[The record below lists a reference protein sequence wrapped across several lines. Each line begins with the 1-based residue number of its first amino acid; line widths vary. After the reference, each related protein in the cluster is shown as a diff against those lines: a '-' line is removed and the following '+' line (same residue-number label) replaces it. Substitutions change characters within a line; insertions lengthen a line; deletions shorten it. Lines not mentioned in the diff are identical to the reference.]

1 MRATAQPPENLGQRL
16 QPILSLLEKHELV
29 ESLVDH
35 QDAAPRQGLVRSIVQ
50 RQQLSELAAKL
61 KGLHAADVG
70 HLLEM
75 LPPDRRSVVWSQVPE
90 ETGGDVLWD
99 VTESVAQ
106 TLVSETPPERLV
118 SMCRHMDPD
127 DFAQID
133 HLLPEGVR
141 REVVNSFEASE
152 RRWVEATETYP
163 EDSVGQLMTRE
174 MISIG
179 ADRSLGDAL
188 LAVRELGEFPDQTD
202 LIFVVDGRQKL
213 VGGVPLTALLLQPPE
228 TPVADVVDREI
239 ARFRVDDRA
248 AEAAGAF
255 ERYNL
260 VTAPVVDAKDKLV
273 GRLTVDTMLDF
284 LVEEVEEDVFRR
296 EGLRGDE
303 DLMGPVLKSARQRW
317 LWLALNLL
325 TAFAASRVIS
335 VFEGTIQ
342 SLVALATLM
351 PIVASIGGNTGN
363 QTIALFVRGLA
374 LEQITPANRG
384 YLMARELGVAAI
396 NGSIWGTVMGLVT
409 AALYSSPELGMVMG
423 VATLLNLVVAALV
436 GMTVP
441 QVMQRLGY
449 DPALG
454 STVVLTF
461 MTDSM
466 GFFIFL
472 GLSAAVLVS

>member
-16 QPILSLLEKHELV
+16 QPILNLLEKHELV

-35 QDAAPRQGLVRSIVQ
+35 QDGAPRQGLVRSIVQ

-61 KGLHAADVG
+61 KDLHAADIG

-75 LPPDRRSVVWSQVPE
+75 LPPDRRGVVWSQVPE
-90 ETGGDVLWD
+90 DTGGDVLWD
-99 VTESVAQ
+99 VTEAVAQ
-106 TLVSETPPERLV
+106 TLVSETPPERLIA
-118 SMCRHMDPD
+118 MCRRMDPD

-133 HLLPEGVR
+133 HLLPEDVR
-141 REVVNSFEASE
+141 RRVVNSFEASE

-179 ADRSLGDAL
+179 EDRRLGDAVA
-188 LAVRELGEFPDQTD
+188 AVRRLDEFPDQTD
-202 LIFVVDGRQKL
+202 MIFVVDARQKL
-213 VGGVPLTALLLQPPE
+213 VGGVPLTTLLLRPPE

-239 ARFRVDDRA
+239 TSFRVDDRA

-260 VTAPVVDAKDKLV
+260 VSAPVVDAKDKLL

-284 LVEEVEEDVFRR
+284 LVEEAEEDVFRR
-296 EGLRGDE
+296 EGLRGGE

-335 VFEGTIQ
+335 VFEGTIE

-384 YLMARELGVAAI
+384 YLMAKELGVAAI
-396 NGSIWGTVMGLVT
+396 NGTVWGTVMGLVT
-409 AALYSSPELGMVMG
+409 AGLYSSPALGMVMG
-423 VATLLNLVVAALV
+423 AATLLNLVVAALV

-441 QVMQRLGY
+441 QVMQHLGY

-454 STVVLTF
+454 SSVVLTF